1 MFMNEQNRKNTYE
14 DIIDLPHH
22 RSRKHP
28 PMKVADRAA
37 QFAPFAALTGFEDA
51 VKETARITERKH
63 ELTEDK
69 IAEIN
74 ECLMRLQENS
84 GSQPE
89 LMVTWF
95 VPDGRKDGGAYQKIR
110 SRMQKLD
117 VLNGR
122 LYLKNGEIIEVEN
135 ISEIGM
141 L

>member
-1 MFMNEQNRKNTYE
+1 MNQQNRKSTYE

-84 GSQPE
+84 FFSGARHHGFFVQCAPGALVAGDDVIQLFTHGE
-89 LMVTWF
+89 LLSF
-95 VPDGRKDGGAYQKIR
+95 LSDLI
-110 SRMQKLD
+110 
-117 VLNGR
+117 
-122 LYLKNGEIIEVEN
+122 LYTILSAI
-135 ISEIGM
+135 

>member
-1 MFMNEQNRKNTYE
+1 MNGQNRKNAYE

-51 VKETARITERKH
+51 VKETARITEQKH

-74 ECLMRLQENS
+74 ECLMQLQENS
-84 GSQPE
+84 ASRPE

-95 VPDGRKDGGAYQKIR
+95 VPDGRKEGGAYHKIRDRVQKI
-110 SRMQKLD
+110 D
-117 VLNGR
+117 AVTGR
-122 LYLKNGEIIEVEN
+122 LHLENGEIIEIEN
-135 ISEIGM
+135 ISEIEM
-141 L
+141 V

>member
-1 MFMNEQNRKNTYE
+1 MNEQNRKSAYE

-28 PMKVADRAA
+28 LMKVADRAA

-74 ECLMRLQENS
+74 ECLMRLQENR

-95 VPDGRKDGGAYQKIR
+95 VPDGRKEGGAYHKIR
-110 SRMQKLD
+110 DRMQKID

-122 LYLKNGEIIEVEN
+122 LHLENGEIIEVKT
-135 ISEIGM
+135 ISEIEM
-141 L
+141 V